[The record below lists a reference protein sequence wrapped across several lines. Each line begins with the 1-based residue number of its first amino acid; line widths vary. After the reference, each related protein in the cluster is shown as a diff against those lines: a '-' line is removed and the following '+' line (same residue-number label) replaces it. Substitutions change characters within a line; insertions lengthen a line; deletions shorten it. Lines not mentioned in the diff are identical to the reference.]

1 MFLGDMNYDMLV
13 SEKSSALTNIC
24 DIFYLHNLVN
34 NPTCFTKQAAPSLND
49 VILTNTPKQCM
60 KILNFNCDIN
70 DVHNFISVQFKGNV
84 QQRKPVF
91 KNYRR
96 FKNISEENFISD
108 LEKKLILTLYYWTVI
123 LILHILTLNLQSQKQ
138 SIHMLL

>member
-13 SEKSSALTNIC
+13 SEKSSALTNMC
-24 DIFYLHNLVN
+24 DIFYLHNLVKK

-60 KILNFNCDIN
+60 NILNFNCG
-70 DVHNFISVQFKGNV
+70 ISDAHNV

-91 KNYRR
+91 KNYRS
-96 FKNISEENFISD
+96 FKNFER
-108 LEKKLILTLYYWTVI
+108 KILFQI
-123 LILHILTLNLQSQKQ
+123 
-138 SIHMLL
+138 

>member
-1 MFLGDMNYDMLV
+1 MSTYT
-13 SEKSSALTNIC
+13 TNA
-24 DIFYLHNLVN
+24 HLVN

-60 KILNFNCDIN
+60 KILNFNCGIN
-70 DVHNFISVQFKGNV
+70 DVHNFISVQFKGNL

-91 KNYRR
+91 KNYRS

-108 LEKKLILTLYYWTVI
+108 LEKKMILTLYYWTVI